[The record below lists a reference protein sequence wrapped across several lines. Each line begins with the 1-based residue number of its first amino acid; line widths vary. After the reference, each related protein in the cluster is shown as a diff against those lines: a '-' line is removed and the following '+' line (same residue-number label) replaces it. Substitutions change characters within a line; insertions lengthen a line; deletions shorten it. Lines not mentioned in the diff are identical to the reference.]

1 MNNPVDTESGRS
13 KADLLRELAD
23 EVARVLSVFGTLS
36 LDAGD
41 YWMGRINLSIPSVE
55 VLIFQTEN
63 FVPDILMECSTLL
76 DAFPED
82 FRIRFIE
89 AERGGEPLK
98 PLSGMSLNR
107 YGAETIG

>member
-1 MNNPVDTESGRS
+1 M
-13 KADLLRELAD
+13 
-23 EVARVLSVFGTLS
+23 
-36 LDAGD
+36 
-41 YWMGRINLSIPSVE
+41 
-55 VLIFQTEN
+55 EN

-76 DAFPED
+76 DAYPED